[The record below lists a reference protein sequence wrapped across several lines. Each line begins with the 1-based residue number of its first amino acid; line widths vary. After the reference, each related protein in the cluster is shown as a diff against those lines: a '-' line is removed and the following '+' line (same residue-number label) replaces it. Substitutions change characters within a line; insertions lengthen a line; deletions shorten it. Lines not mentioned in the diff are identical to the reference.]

1 MTDDQ
6 KIEAVEAALDLSAA
20 EAELETALDRLRIQ
34 FGDDIAQKLWDEVCE
49 QAIRECE
56 AEA

>member
-6 KIEAVEAALDLSAA
+6 KIAAVEAALDFSAA

-34 FGDDIAQKLWDEVCE
+34 FGDE
-49 QAIRECE
+49 
-56 AEA
+56 